1 MDSKTSYSD
10 NIEELLKQSKDNFNA
25 FKIIREKLTKPTISV
40 EYTNF
45 LQTLTEHLH
54 ELPLN
59 SVKKLLF
66 SSIDPNNWMI
76 LNNPTVSEC
85 MINLYVTSI
94 SYFPNLTYEICEY
107 CINQVFYLKDSIEQ
121 LNAIDHLNNLNS
133 IAIDFFTGL
142 SQNISHSTPILV
154 DLLIKRFPNW
164 RKPVRELLWATFS
177 ILSLL
182 SCQKASKLLSNT
194 DKCNVLSMIFTA
206 IIELE
211 LNPDGVTHENL
222 LPLFDETTPMHA
234 VLQKFDKTDLEA
246 HLNNLFNV
254 IQGSIVDDKNWLK
267 IELLSWLL
275 ISYISSICTKGNDD
289 STSSS
294 PSSTPQFD
302 WDLLCSIFRRARDLF
317 SEYILPVNIPLL
329 AYPMICFYMCSLRG
343 GLVISFIDFL
353 WNTIKDEHR
362 DQGSR
367 LMALSYLCFILV
379 NGKFCFIDLVIEIL
393 HNMTTWCI
401 DYTYRHRRQ
410 LMVDGGV
417 VHSTILVTEN
427 KLYYAVCDVLIYI
440 FVQLH
445 SELLRKEHL
454 ESCNRLPMA
463 QISISPF
470 KPLLHTPRRLRQTFF
485 QIISVYHMSWST
497 IGLTQSI
504 NDDVLKES
512 NEAVLDWMTVE
523 SIRSLQPS
531 NILQMS
537 GGCTL
542 SLSSIVINRLFR
554 DIRLGERLISSN
566 NSNNNNS
573 NENVPEQG
581 ESNSIYGVQ
590 EKVPL
595 KSPRKNKRK
604 ASSVEDLEVEST
616 TTTNGGLITKHSKI
630 DETST

>member
-1 MDSKTSYSD
+1 MDSQTSNSD

-25 FKIIREKLTKPTISV
+25 FKSIRERLTKPTVSV

-45 LQTLTEHLH
+45 VQTLTEHLH

-66 SSIDPNNWMI
+66 SSIDPVDWMI
-76 LNNPTVSEC
+76 LNNPTVSEN
-85 MINLYVTSI
+85 MINLYVISI

-107 CINQVFYLKDSIEQ
+107 CINQVFYFKDSIEQ
-121 LNAIDHLNNLNS
+121 LDTINHLNNLNS
-133 IAIDFFTGL
+133 IAIDFFTAL
-142 SQNISHSTPILV
+142 CQNISHSTPILV

-164 RKPVRELLWATFS
+164 RKPVKELLWATFS

-222 LPLFDETTPMHA
+222 LPLFDETTPIYA
-234 VLQKFDKTDLEA
+234 ILQKFDKTDLEA
-246 HLNNLFNV
+246 HLNNLFNI

-294 PSSTPQFD
+294 SSSTPQFD

-317 SEYILPVNIPLL
+317 SEYILPVNVPLL
-329 AYPMICFYMCSLRG
+329 AYPMVCFYMCSLRG

-379 NGKFCFIDLVIEIL
+379 NGKFCFIDLVIEIM

-410 LMVDGGV
+410 LT
-417 VHSTILVTEN
+417 VHSTVLLSEN

-445 SELLRKEHL
+445 SELLRKEHF

-504 NDDVLKES
+504 NADDDDVLKE
-512 NEAVLDWMTVE
+512 NNAALLNWMTVD
-523 SIRSLQPS
+523 SIRSLLPS
-531 NILQMS
+531 NILRMLS
-537 GGCTL
+537 SRNCCPL
-542 SLSSIVINRLFR
+542 SLSSITINRLFR
-554 DIRLGERLISSN
+554 DIRLGERLISN
-566 NSNNNNS
+566 NSNN
-573 NENVPEQG
+573 VLQQG
-581 ESNSIYGVQ
+581 ESNSNCDVQ
-590 EKVPL
+590 EKVSP
-595 KSPRKNKRK
+595 KSPRKSKRK
-604 ASSVEDLEVEST
+604 ASSVEDLGVES
-616 TTTNGGLITKHSKI
+616 TTNGGLIAKHSKI